1 MPRRTSIKSLS
12 QIGEINMTPLI
23 DLTFLLLITF
33 IITFP
38 MLEQGIPVS
47 LPRGKAADVD
57 QKNSRTITINA
68 EGRIFLDKEEIAEPA
83 LTEEMKRMGAADP
96 DTIIMVR
103 GDEKVNYGRV
113 ASVMRILHEAKIAK
127 VGLVTRAE

>member
-1 MPRRTSIKSLS
+1 MPRRTSIKALG
-12 QIGEINMTPLI
+12 QIAEINMTPLI

-47 LPRGKAADVD
+47 LPRGKAQDVD
-57 QKNSRTITINA
+57 QRNSRTITIDSA
-68 EGRIFLDKEEIAEPA
+68 GEIFLDERKITEPDLAAEMSR
-83 LTEEMKRMGAADP
+83 TGAADP
-96 DTIIMVR
+96 DTIVMVR
-103 GDEKVNYGRV
+103 GEERVNYGRV
-113 ASVMRILHEAKIAK
+113 AAVMRILQEAKIAK

>member
-1 MPRRTSIKSLS
+1 
-12 QIGEINMTPLI
+12 MTPLI

-47 LPRGKAADVD
+47 LPRGKAMDVD
-57 QKNSRTITINA
+57 QRNSRTITVDSA
-68 EGRIFLDKEEIAEPA
+68 GEIFLDAQKITETDLAAEMA
-83 LTEEMKRMGAADP
+83 RTGAADP
-96 DTIIMVR
+96 DAIVMVR

-113 ASVMRILHEAKIAK
+113 AAVMRILHEAKIAK

>member
-1 MPRRTSIKSLS
+1 
-12 QIGEINMTPLI
+12 MTPLI

-57 QKNSRTITINA
+57 QKNSRTITID
-68 EGRIFLDKEEIAEPA
+68 EKGKIFLDKNVIEEPA
-83 LTEEMKRMGAADP
+83 LAEEMKRMGAADP